1 MRLNLKALALA
12 LGLAWGGGVLVVGV
26 AHLMWPG
33 YGSAF
38 LELIASV
45 YPGYRV
51 GGFGSVIIGAAYGV
65 LDGAVCGAVVGWLYN
80 AAATTA
86 TPQR

>member
-1 MRLNLKALALA
+1 MRLNLQALALA
-12 LGLAWGGGVLVVGV
+12 LGLAWGGGIFVVGL
-26 AHLMWPG
+26 AHLIWPG

-51 GGFGSVIIGAAYGV
+51 GGFGEVIIGTLYGM
-65 LDGAVCGAVVGWLYN
+65 LDGALCGVVIGWLYN

-86 TPQR
+86 TPRR